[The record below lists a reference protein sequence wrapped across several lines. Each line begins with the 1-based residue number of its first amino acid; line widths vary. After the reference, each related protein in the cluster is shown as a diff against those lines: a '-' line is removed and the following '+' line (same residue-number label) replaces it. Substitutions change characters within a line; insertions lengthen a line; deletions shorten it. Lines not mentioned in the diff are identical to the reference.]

1 MKLYRIRIQLVLVL
15 AASVASLF
23 FGSCFMK
30 AQDDKRPS
38 LSNTDIAAAEL
49 VSQQAAAVIHAMM
62 NEKPG
67 GLRLRQAVL
76 TLQTGTALEKGIEI
90 NLVIFTLSNK
100 KKIGL
105 TDTTTLSFDDKQL
118 QEFAADFVPPPSLD
132 QQFKQQLDEAVKLQ
146 MGIDWGKH
154 KSIAIKKEF
163 AVTKDTKGGLTF
175 KITTPVSASGGFTID
190 RTKTSVNS
198 LQLTYSE

>member
-1 MKLYRIRIQLVLVL
+1 MKLSQIRIQWAFVFAV
-15 AASVASLF
+15 SVASLF
-23 FGSCFMK
+23 LCPTYVRG
-30 AQDDKRPS
+30 QGDKRPS
-38 LSNTDIAAAEL
+38 PSNTDIAAAEL
-49 VSQQAAAVIHAMM
+49 VGQQAAVVIHAMM

-67 GLRLRQAVL
+67 GLQLRQAVL
-76 TLQTGTALEKGIEI
+76 TLQTGTALEKGVEI
-90 NLVIFTLSNK
+90 DLVIFTFSNK

-132 QQFKQQLDEAVKLQ
+132 QQFKQQLDDAVKLQ

-163 AVTKDTKGGLTF
+163 AVTKDTKGGLTL

-190 RTKTSVNS
+190 RTRTSVNS
-198 LQLTYSE
+198 L